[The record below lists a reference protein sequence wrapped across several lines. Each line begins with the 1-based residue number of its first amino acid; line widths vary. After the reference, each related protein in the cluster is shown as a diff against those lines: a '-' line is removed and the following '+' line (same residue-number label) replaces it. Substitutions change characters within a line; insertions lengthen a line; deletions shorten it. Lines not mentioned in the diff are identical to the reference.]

1 MTGNTAVITGATGMV
16 GSKALRALLESEQIN
31 RVISVSRKKTG
42 VENEKLKEIIHTDFL
57 DFSNL
62 EKDLQGI
69 DICVYCLAVYQ
80 NQVSKEKYEEITCD
94 YQKAFT
100 DVFEKSNPNAT
111 FVLFGAA
118 GADPTGK
125 SSMTFAKVK
134 GRAENLLLQ
143 TKFPKKYILRPGF
156 ICPTDK
162 RIPPGTV
169 NKIIMPF
176 MRIVYKLFPST
187 GVYDFELGRA
197 LAKVAINGHEKTIL
211 ENKDIRKLE
220 NDE

>member
-1 MTGNTAVITGATGMV
+1 MSGKTALITGATGMV
-16 GSKALRALLESEQIN
+16 GSKALRALLESEQIGQ
-31 RVISVSRKKTG
+31 VISISRKKTG
-42 VENEKLKEIIHTDFL
+42 VENEKLKEIIHADFL

-62 EKDLQGI
+62 KKDLQGI

-80 NQVSKEKYEEITCD
+80 NQVTIDKYEEITCD
-94 YQKAFT
+94 YQRAFT
-100 DVFEKSNPNAT
+100 DILGKTSPEAS

-125 SSMTFAKVK
+125 SKMTFAKVK

-156 ICPTDK
+156 ICPTGN
-162 RIPPGTV
+162 RIPPGTI

-187 GVYDFELGRA
+187 GVYDYELGRA